1 MLSSVEASD
10 IFSAII
16 KYSINLEKTFV
27 PPFENRHSCEG
38 RNLIWSGLS
47 IRWQHSHPFC
57 HGACRTTDIWM
68 MS

>member
-27 PPFENRHSCEG
+27 PPLRTVIPAKAEISFSQGSRFAG
-38 RNLIWSGLS
+38 S
-47 IRWQHSHPFC
+47 IVIPSVMEPVESSDR
-57 HGACRTTDIWM
+57 GM